1 MTELEKMIKG
11 AWYDTRAPELR
22 RMSNRAKDLMRLYNS
37 LPAENGELREEIIR
51 LLLGKCGVNVR
62 INQPFFVDYGCHIL
76 VGSHSLINM
85 NCTLLDTGNITIGHH
100 TLIGPDVKIYTAT
113 HPIHAKERFFMDE
126 HGDPAIR
133 TRTAP
138 VTIGNHVWIGGG
150 TVILPGV
157 TIGDGAVIGAGS
169 VVKDSVPAGMLACG
183 NPCTVKKEL
192 EN

>member
-1 MTELEKMIKG
+1 
-11 AWYDTRAPELR
+11 
-22 RMSNRAKDLMRLYNS
+22 
-37 LPAENGELREEIIR
+37 
-51 LLLGKCGVNVR
+51 
-62 INQPFFVDYGCHIL
+62 
-76 VGSHSLINM
+76 M

-113 HPIHAKERFFMDE
+113 HPMHAKERFFMDE